1 MTSSPQ
7 TTTPPFFDTPEF
19 HSVNRDGAGA
29 ASADAVAGT
38 LALRI
43 SEIAARSG
51 KLPRLAHDLA
61 QVLVSACAA
70 DDAVFFWYRQR
81 SHLAGRVRRSLHDIG
96 SSASPGHSGGS
107 DSYTRHLKASAYR
120 ALVAGRL
127 VERAHTSAHSRRLTL
142 ALPLGA
148 ERPWAVCVLTWDVA
162 ERTPPGVGELL
173 RRLAPALVTATR
185 PARMREEMAQS
196 QRHAIF
202 THTSEAILSV
212 GDDFII
218 QETNPA
224 FGTVLGWQDQSPQGR
239 RCSEVL
245 RCRDER
251 RMVLCDTPRCPLQQ
265 AFDADGAV
273 PVRELYWQTH
283 AGKLCEV
290 SASFSAPRTGES
302 GRAVI
307 VARDIT
313 ALNAINRMRT
323 SFISMV
329 SHEMRTPLNTVNGYL
344 EIVAQEQAGPL
355 NDKQVEFLAYARVGT
370 QQLITLVED
379 ITLISK
385 ADSGQFTLLLH
396 DVDPATLIHQSL
408 QTVQLGAQRAGVR
421 FECEAEPALPLMRA
435 DDGRLRQVLS
445 NLLGNAVKYSP
456 EDGTVRVRAW
466 PDGDAV
472 RFSVSDEGMGVPAED
487 HARVFDRFYQSEDAL
502 RAHHGGYGL
511 GLAIAKLIVEQ
522 HGGRI
527 WVESHEGAG
536 ATFSFTIP
544 FSGPSEV

>member
-1 MTSSPQ
+1 MTRSPR
-7 TTTPPFFDTPEF
+7 TPPYSDTPETR
-19 HSVNRDGAGA
+19 SSAGDGAPAPRADTA
-29 ASADAVAGT
+29 AGM

-61 QVLVSACAA
+61 QLLVSACAA
-70 DDAVFFWYRQR
+70 DAAVFFWYRQR
-81 SHLAGRVRRSLHDIG
+81 PHLDGHVRRSLHEVG
-96 SSASPGHSGGS
+96 SASSAGHDATSH
-107 DSYTRHLKASAYR
+107 TRPLKASAYR

-127 VERAHTSAHSRRLTL
+127 VERTHTHAHDRGLTL

-148 ERPWAVCVLTWDVA
+148 ERPWAVCVLTWNRA
-162 ERTPPGVGELL
+162 ERVPPGVDELF
-173 RRLAPALVTATR
+173 RRLTPALVTATR

-212 GDDFII
+212 GDDFIV

-224 FGTVLGWQDQSPQGR
+224 FGTVLGWQDQPPQGR

-265 AFDADGAV
+265 AFEADGAT
-273 PVRELYWQTH
+273 PVRELYWQTR

-290 SASFSAPRTGES
+290 SASFSAPRAGES

-313 ALNAINRMRT
+313 ALNAINRMRAG
-323 SFISMV
+323 FISMV
-329 SHEMRTPLNTVNGYL
+329 SHEMRTPLNTLNGFL
-344 EIVAQEQAGPL
+344 EIVAEEQVGPL
-355 NDKQVEFLAYARVGT
+355 NEKQVEFLTYARDGT
-370 QQLITLVED
+370 RQLITLVED
-379 ITLISK
+379 IMLISK
-385 ADSGQFTLLLH
+385 ADSGLFTLRLS
-396 DVDPATLIHQSL
+396 DVDPATLIRQSL
-408 QTVQLGAQRAGVR
+408 QAVQPGVQNTTLR
-421 FECEAEPALPLMRA
+421 FVCAAEPALPLLHA

-445 NLLGNAVKYSP
+445 NLLGNAIKYSP
-456 EDGTVRVRAW
+456 DGGTVCVRAQA
-466 PDGDAV
+466 DGDAV
-472 RFSVSDEGMGVPAED
+472 RFSVSDEGMGVPAVD
-487 HARVFDRFYQSEDAL
+487 HARVFERFYQSENAA
-502 RAHHGGYGL
+502 RVRYGGYGL
-511 GLAIAKLIVEQ
+511 GLALAKLIVEQ

-527 WVESHEGAG
+527 WLESQEGAG

-544 FSGPSEV
+544 IAGPPPA